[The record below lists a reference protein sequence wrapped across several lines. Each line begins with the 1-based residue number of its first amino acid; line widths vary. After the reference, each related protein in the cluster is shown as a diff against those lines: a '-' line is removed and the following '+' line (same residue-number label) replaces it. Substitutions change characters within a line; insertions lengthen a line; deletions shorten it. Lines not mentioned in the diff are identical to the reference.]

1 MGDAVFVLRDRIA
14 PASLHAVH
22 LFFPDPWPKKAHAKR
37 RFVSPFTL
45 GLVADRLAP
54 SGRLLVATDQEHYA
68 EHTLALLREHPG
80 RGAGWD
86 VVLDDRPRWRPT
98 DGFEA
103 KGLRAGRT
111 IHDIRATPARPR
123 QPDVDAGASRH
134 PRCRGSRI

>member
-1 MGDAVFVLRDRIA
+1 MCPRICIIEIIRINIRICARIFSDIPLRQE
-14 PASLHAVH
+14 
-22 LFFPDPWPKKAHAKR
+22 KAHAKR

-134 PRCRGSRI
+134 PRLSG